1 MLPTADVR
9 PATARFDRF
18 EVDLRRGE
26 LRRDGVAVGL
36 QDKPL
41 QLLLALLES
50 PNTVVSREELYK
62 HLWQTDTFV
71 GFDEGLNTAIR
82 KLRQTLNDSAEMPRI
97 IETVP
102 KKGYRFIAKVEFVV
116 PPKPPASES
125 QNSARHKSLRNLAIA
140 AGVTLA
146 LVAARLVTLQ
156 LSRKTSTEFSSVVV
170 LPLEQ
175 LSGDASEEYFADG
188 MTDALIT
195 DLAKISSLRVISRTS
210 AMHFKGTH
218 LTARQIADQLG
229 AEAVVEG
236 SVTRAGNR
244 VRITAQLIDARRD
257 RHLWAESYDGEMNDI
272 LTLQNTV
279 AESIAQHVQAN
290 LSHGVGRKFK
300 TSRTVNAAA
309 YEEFLRGRY
318 YWDKFTPS
326 GWQNALEHFEIAI
339 ARDPNYAPAYVG
351 LADSYMSLGAWGY
364 MPTRQA
370 LPPGIAALRK
380 ALELEPDL
388 AEAHYSLGIAKTA
401 FEYDWEGAEAEFQK
415 GLALNP
421 NYAIGRMWHSFLLSA
436 LSRHEEA
443 IAEQIRA
450 RTLDPVSPIINA
462 NLCRAYV
469 FARRPEDAI
478 RACKH
483 TLELDSHFAV
493 AYIWLSAAYEE
504 QHRTEEAF
512 QAEQNQLE
520 ADNRLLLMQ
529 RRASR
534 HRRGEDR
541 VLMLEELKQTI
552 EDYAN
557 NSLGARAGDIAAMYA
572 ALNKPDEAFEYLY
585 KAYDDRE
592 APLST
597 INVSSVWDPLRS
609 DPRFHSMLL
618 RMKLAK

>member
-1 MLPTADVR
+1 V
-9 PATARFDRF
+9 RFDRF

-116 PPKPPASES
+116 PPKVPASDS
-125 QNSARHKSLRNLAIA
+125 QNSTRHKSLRNLAIA
-140 AGVTLA
+140 AGVTLS
-146 LVAARLVTLQ
+146 LAAASLVTLQ

-175 LSGDASEEYFADG
+175 LSGDAIQEYFADG

-210 AMHFKGTH
+210 AMHFRGTH

-229 AEAVVEG
+229 VEAVVEG

-279 AESIAQHVQAN
+279 AESIARHVQAN
-290 LSHGVGRKFK
+290 LSRGVGRKFN

-309 YEEFLRGRY
+309 YEEFLQGRY
-318 YWDKFTPS
+318 YWAKFTQS
-326 GWQNALEHFEIAI
+326 GWQKALEHFEVAI

-351 LADSYMSLGAWGY
+351 LADSYEVLGAYQY
-364 MPTRQA
+364 MSMRQA
-370 LPPGIAALRK
+370 MPLATAALRK
-380 ALELEPDL
+380 ALELDPDFG
-388 AEAHYSLGIAKTA
+388 EAHYSLGAEKTA
-401 FEYDWEGAEAEFQK
+401 YEYDWEGAEAEFQK

-450 RTLDPVSPIINA
+450 RALDPVSLVINT

-483 TLELDSHFAV
+483 TLELDSHFGFAYGWLSV
-493 AYIWLSAAYEE
+493 AYQE
-504 QHRTEEAF
+504 QGRTEEAF
-512 QAEQNQLE
+512 QEDQNELETDNQRTLMQL
-520 ADNRLLLMQ
+520 RLL
-529 RRASR
+529 R

-541 VLMLEELKQTI
+541 VLAVEELKQAI
-552 EDYAN
+552 EQYAN
-557 NSLGARAGDIAAMYA
+557 NSLGASDIAAMYA
-572 ALNKPDEAFEYLY
+572 ALNKPDKAFEYLY
-585 KAYDDRE
+585 KAYDARE
-592 APLST
+592 SALSV
-597 INVSSVWDPLRS
+597 INVSPVWDPLRS

-618 RMKLAK
+618 RMNLVK